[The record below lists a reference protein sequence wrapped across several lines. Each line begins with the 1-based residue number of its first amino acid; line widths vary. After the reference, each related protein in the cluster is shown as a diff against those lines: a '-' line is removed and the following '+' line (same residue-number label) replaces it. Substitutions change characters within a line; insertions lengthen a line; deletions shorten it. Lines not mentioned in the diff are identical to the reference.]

1 MGGNIQII
9 SKKIE
14 EIKEYENN
22 PRNNDNA
29 VEYVARSIKDFGFKI
44 PIIVDKNNVI
54 VAGHT
59 RYKAAKELNL
69 TEVPCIVA
77 DDLTDE
83 QIKAFRLVDN
93 KSAELAEWNLE
104 LLNIELENIHDIDM
118 NLYNFELSELLD
130 NVIEDD
136 YEIELPEEPKT
147 KHGDIYK
154 LGNHYLMCGDST
166 KESDVAKLMNNNKA
180 DLFLTDPPY
189 NVALGNHDTPETAR
203 QRHRR
208 TDGLIIMNDKMSD
221 NDFLDFLTKCFS
233 IAKDN
238 MKDGASFYIWHADN
252 ESLTFRQALKNSG
265 LELRQT
271 LIWNKNAIT
280 LGRQDYQ
287 WKHEPC
293 LYGWKDG
300 ASHSWFSDRSQ
311 PTVLDFKK
319 PSKSENH
326 PTMKPIE
333 LFAYQIKNS
342 SKANDIILDTFGG
355 SGTSIIACEQ
365 LNRIC
370 FTMELD
376 PRYCDVI
383 VDRWETFTNQKAEL
397 ISGDQ

>member
-1 MGGNIQII
+1 MQII

-319 PSKSENH
+319 PSKSEDH

-342 SKANDIILDTFGG
+342 SKVNDIVLDTFGG

>member
-1 MGGNIQII
+1 MQII

-166 KESDVAKLMNNNKA
+166 KESDVAKLMNNNKS

-319 PSKSENH
+319 PSKSEDH

-342 SKANDIILDTFGG
+342 SKVNDIVLDTFGG

>member
-1 MGGNIQII
+1 MQII

-319 PSKSENH
+319 PSKSEDH

-333 LFAYQIKNS
+333 LFADQIKNS
-342 SKANDIILDTFGG
+342 SKVNDIVLDTFGG

>member
-1 MGGNIQII
+1 MQII

-319 PSKSENH
+319 PSRSEDH

-342 SKANDIILDTFGG
+342 SKVNDIILDTFGG

>member
-1 MGGNIQII
+1 MQII

-147 KHGDIYK
+147 KYGDIYK

-319 PSKSENH
+319 PSKSEDH

-342 SKANDIILDTFGG
+342 SKVNDIVLDTFGG

-365 LNRIC
+365 LNRLC

-383 VDRWETFTNQKAEL
+383 VDRWETFTNQKVEL

>member
-1 MGGNIQII
+1 MQII

-238 MKDGASFYIWHADN
+238 MKDGTSFYIWHADN

-319 PSKSENH
+319 PSKSEDH

-342 SKANDIILDTFGG
+342 SKVNDIVLDTFGG

>member
-1 MGGNIQII
+1 MQII

-319 PSKSENH
+319 PSKSEDH

-342 SKANDIILDTFGG
+342 SKVNDIILDTFGG

-365 LNRIC
+365 LNRLC

>member
-1 MGGNIQII
+1 MQII

-319 PSKSENH
+319 PSKSEGH

-342 SKANDIILDTFGG
+342 SKVNDIVLDTFGG

>member
-1 MGGNIQII
+1 MQII
-9 SKKIE
+9 SKNIE

-29 VEYVARSIKDFGFKI
+29 VEYVARSIKDFGFKM
-44 PIIVDKNNVI
+44 PIIIDKNNVI

-180 DLFLTDPPY
+180 DLFLTGPPY

-319 PSKSENH
+319 PSKSEDH

-342 SKANDIILDTFGG
+342 SKVNDIVLDTFGG

>member
-1 MGGNIQII
+1 MQII

-22 PRNNDNA
+22 PRNNDIA

-166 KESDVAKLMNNNKA
+166 KESDVAKLMNNNKV

-189 NVALGNHDTPETAR
+189 NVALGNHDTPEIAR

-221 NDFLDFLTKCFS
+221 NDFLNFLTKCFS

-319 PSKSENH
+319 PSKSEDH

-342 SKANDIILDTFGG
+342 SKVNDIILDTFGG